1 MQRDKVLAALKVLS
15 RRAVAIL
22 LYGTRCNLLEN
33 EMPGYGDCAT
43 WGPVTGPND
52 PRYVEFCGDVYF
64 KCQIGEDFAEVQVWG
79 NVSFDEL
86 EVTSVEYNGCEVLP
100 ILSHDT
106 ILNICQHYER
116 NSEAINN
123 RAIAKAKEYDE

>member
-1 MQRDKVLAALKVLS
+1 MAPAA
-15 RRAVAIL
+15 IF
-22 LYGTRCNLLEN
+22 LEKD
-33 EMPGYGDCAT
+33 MPGYGDCAT

-64 KCQIGEDFAEVQVWG
+64 TCQIGEDFAEVQVWG

-86 EVTSVEYNGCEVLP
+86 EITSVEYNGCEVLP

-106 ILNICQHYER
+106 ILQICAYYER
-116 NSEAINN
+116 NSEAINK
-123 RAIAKAKEYDE
+123 RAMERDQ